1 MTSNLSIESGEIAL
15 FYGNSRPASSTA
27 PISPKMK
34 QFLRL
39 SPNAQTVVLLPTEQ
53 LNEVL
58 TISTEQIA
66 PMPGMSPWIMGTYNW
81 RGNIL
86 WLVDLGYLVGLK
98 PLYQQPSASSYTVTV
113 LQFDQRSQQAP
124 SSYGGVICDSSQVI
138 GLVVNRVGN
147 IERCT
152 LDSIQPISSVTDNR
166 LTEFLQGYWLKS
178 EQEILA
184 VLKPDSIL
192 QALSQNS

>member
-1 MTSNLSIESGEIAL
+1 MTSNLSIRSEETAL
-15 FYGNSRPASSTA
+15 FYGNSQSASSTDS
-27 PISPKMK
+27 IPKMK

-58 TISTEQIA
+58 TVSTEQIA

-86 WLVDLGYLVGLK
+86 WLVDLGYLAGLK
-98 PLYQQPSASSYTVTV
+98 PLYQQPSTSSYMVTV
-113 LQFDQRSQQAP
+113 LQFD
-124 SSYGGVICDSSQVI
+124 SSEAI

-152 LDSIQPISSVTDNR
+152 LDSIQPVLSATDNK

-178 EQEILA
+178 EREILA

-192 QALSQNS
+192 QALSPTS

>member
-15 FYGNSRPASSTA
+15 FYGNSQPASSTA

-58 TISTEQIA
+58 TISTEQIT
-66 PMPGMSPWIMGTYNW
+66 PMPDMSPWIMGTYNW

-113 LQFDQRSQQAP
+113 LQFD
-124 SSYGGVICDSSQVI
+124 SSQVI

-152 LDSIQPISSVTDNR
+152 LDSIQPVSSATDNK

-178 EQEILA
+178 EREILA